1 MKKYTDEEVL
11 KWNIL
16 AKQHRFCI
24 EQECQYYYH
33 EIDSCML
40 GEVDVPND
48 WEKKCITEKEED
60 TCKK

>member
-11 KWNIL
+11 KWNML

-24 EQECQYYYH
+24 EHECKYYYH

-40 GEVDVPND
+40 GEVGVPDN
-48 WEKKCITEKEED
+48 WEKKCITEKEK
-60 TCKK
+60 CY